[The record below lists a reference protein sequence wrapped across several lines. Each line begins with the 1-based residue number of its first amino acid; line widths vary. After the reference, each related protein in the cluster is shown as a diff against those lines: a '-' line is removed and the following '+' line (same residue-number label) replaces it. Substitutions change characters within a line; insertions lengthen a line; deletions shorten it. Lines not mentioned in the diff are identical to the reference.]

1 MDANVYDIE
10 RRIMKEAH
18 DFHIKKYKNPDY
30 VILDNETYDE
40 LVAYVTKVY
49 GVKQIANKGQEV
61 NDVDRFCDMII
72 VRTFTAGR
80 GIAVGEDA
88 R

>member
-1 MDANVYDIE
+1 MDANGYDIE
-10 RRIMKEAH
+10 RRIMKESH
-18 DFHIKKYKNPDY
+18 DFYEKKYKNPDY
-30 VILDNETYDE
+30 VMLDNDTYEE
-40 LVAYVTKVY
+40 LLASCRKLSKTTEPLPDIVSYAGMTV
-49 GVKQIANKGQEV
+49 
-61 NDVDRFCDMII
+61 

>member
-1 MDANVYDIE
+1 MGANGMDIE
-10 RRIMKEAH
+10 TRIMKEAH
-18 DFHIKKYKNPDY
+18 DFQIKRYKQPDY
-30 VILDNETYDE
+30 VILDNDTYEE
-40 LVAYVTKVY
+40 LLASCRELNRSIKPLPDITKY
-49 GVKQIANKGQEV
+49 AGM
-61 NDVDRFCDMII
+61 DV